1 MSVRLFTDDLSQLNE
16 DELSLVLYV
25 VKEHMGLDPVFIKSI
40 KKKKIHDTFLS
51 IENQL
56 SDTGRNVFKN
66 ISKKLFL

>member
-1 MSVRLFTDDLSQLNE
+1 MPVTLVTDDLNQLDE

-25 VKEHMGLDPVFIKSI
+25 VNEHMGLDPVFIKSI
-40 KKKKIHDTFLS
+40 KKKKIYETFLS

-56 SDTGRNVFKN
+56 SETGKDIFKN